1 MTDESIIKTLER
13 FYIYYFYYFRVFT
26 MKKYFLATLVATLF
40 ASTSF
45 AQHSDIEFGFED
57 LANPV
62 FEIEL
67 DEVTDEGIQ
76 VAEGEFTRAGPFAT
90 TDAPGFITP
99 VSDTENLTVNPGDQV
114 LVRVLDASADDSPTA
129 RGVGFV
135 NFYNPETDALEN
147 LDSSNGTVDITGSGN
162 AVSVFAGDQL
172 ISGGAEV
179 FLATGSDGSAISN
192 VPPSLGEENVVL
204 GPGEIHNHLAFDLS
218 GSLASTDGAI
228 GLLLQFTTIPADGS
242 DPVDSAPYF
251 LIFNNGLDEEVF
263 ETDAL
268 AAFGLVE
275 EILGDVN
282 GDGMVDFDDIPAFIA
297 LLQSG
302 GFEESAD
309 INGDGIIGFDDIPGF
324 IDILIAQ

>member
-1 MTDESIIKTLER
+1 
-13 FYIYYFYYFRVFT
+13 
-26 MKKYFLATLVATLF
+26 MKKYFLATILATLF

-45 AQHSDIEFGFED
+45 AQEMHSDIEFGFED
-57 LANPV
+57 PANPV

-76 VAEGEFTRAGPFAT
+76 VAEGSFVRAGSFAT

-99 VSDTENLTVNPGDQV
+99 VSDTENLTVRVGEQV
-114 LVRVLDASADDSPTA
+114 FVRVLDASAADSPTT
-129 RGVGFV
+129 RGVGYV
-135 NFYNPETDALEN
+135 NFYNPTTDSLEN
-147 LDSSNGTVDITGSGN
+147 LDSTNGTVDITGSGN
-162 AVSVFAGDQL
+162 SVSVFAGDQL
-172 ISGGAEV
+172 ISGDEEV
-179 FLATGSDGSAISN
+179 LLATGSDGTTMSN

-218 GSLASTDGAI
+218 GSLATTDGAI

-242 DPVDSAPYF
+242 APVESDPYF
-251 LIFNNGLDEEVF
+251 LIFNNGLEEEVF

-282 GDGMVDFDDIPAFIA
+282 GDGVVDFGDIPAFIA

-302 GFEESAD
+302 GFAEAAD
-309 INGDGIIGFDDIPGF
+309 VNGDGLVNFDDIPGF
-324 IDILIAQ
+324 INILTNA